1 LLSCLVEIGQGEM
14 ALNYKG
20 RFRIDV
26 RKKFFTWRVV
36 KPWHRLPRETVGAPG
51 QVGWGSVL
59 T

>member
-1 LLSCLVEIGQGEM
+1 LVEIGQGEM